1 MCPKPCGE
9 GHIPGFA
16 WAQKGTNEKP
26 IVAIRDKKIFSGY
39 ENAILTYEELREIVQ
54 DPTAYE
60 SWHTALFHRQRGLP
74 HC

>member
-39 ENAILTYEELREIVQ
+39 ENAILTYEELREIV
-54 DPTAYE
+54 
-60 SWHTALFHRQRGLP
+60 
-74 HC
+74 